1 MKRPLIIILVLL
13 ALAGREACAQDIIH
27 TKKGENILATAV
39 IFGPSQ
45 ISYRLYVDPTGPM
58 QFIETSKVE
67 TIYFQ
72 NGEKMKLTEDGTE
85 YALGTNNYYR
95 LRDKYNP
102 RDYQPQPGD
111 AYNPALMGVASF
123 LIPGLG
129 QILEGEWG
137 TGLIYMAGDAALL
150 FATVSSL
157 KNDYKVYDSGLG
169 TGSQVV
175 QATKTV
181 TAGTIF
187 CLAGAVAL
195 SAFSAYDAVRI
206 AKVKN
211 LHIRGFSVQYDF

>member
-1 MKRPLIIILVLL
+1 MKRLLIIVLAVL

-45 ISYRLYVDPTGPM
+45 VSYRLYEDPTGPM

-67 TIYFQ
+67 TIYFE
-72 NGEKMKLTEDGTE
+72 NGEKMKLTQDDAEVSK
-85 YALGTNNYYR
+85 GTNSFYR

-123 LIPGLG
+123 IIPGLG

-137 TGLIYMAGDAALL
+137 TGLIYMAGDAAMIAL
-150 FATVSSL
+150 TVASL
-157 KNDYKVYDSGLG
+157 KNNYKIYESGLG
-169 TGSQVV
+169 TDSQII
-175 QATKTV
+175 QANKQVTIGTV
-181 TAGTIF
+181 F

-211 LHIRGFSVQYDF
+211 LHVRGFSVQYDF

>member
-1 MKRPLIIILVLL
+1 MKRILLIVLAIL
-13 ALAGREACAQDIIH
+13 ALAGGKAGAQDIIH
-27 TKKGENILATAV
+27 TKKGENIQATAV

-45 ISYRLYVDPTGPM
+45 ISYHLYSDPTGPM
-58 QFIETSKVE
+58 QFIETSKVA
-67 TIYFQ
+67 TIYFE
-72 NGEKMKLTEDGTE
+72 NGEKMKLTEDNSNV
-85 YALGTNNYYR
+85 ALGTNNYYS
-95 LRDKYNP
+95 LRYKYNP
-102 RDYQPQPGD
+102 RDYQPQRGD

-157 KNDYKVYDSGLG
+157 KNDYKVFDNGLG
-169 TGSQVV
+169 TGSQTV
-175 QATKTV
+175 QASKTV
-181 TAGTIF
+181 TAGTLF

-211 LHIRGFSVQYDF
+211 LHIRGFSIQYDF